1 MGSNSRIVFL
11 NFYNHE
17 LTNYFAQSS
26 QGGKDAKGISQI
38 HSTFGGI
45 KEIATNSRILIHEKM
60 TISYP
65 QSHFYIQYF
74 TPRFRGRL
82 FIILHFITT
91 NSRISCNVPSEH
103 LVFSPK

>member
-65 QSHFYIQYF
+65 QSHF
-74 TPRFRGRL
+74 
-82 FIILHFITT
+82 
-91 NSRISCNVPSEH
+91 
-103 LVFSPK
+103 

>member
-1 MGSNSRIVFL
+1 MQLLHWIFYIQYFT
-11 NFYNHE
+11 FYNHE

-38 HSTFGGI
+38 YSTFGGV
-45 KEIATNSRILIHEKM
+45 KDIATNSRILIHEKM

-74 TPRFRGRL
+74 T

-91 NSRISCNVPSEH
+91 NSRTSCNVPSEH